1 MLSCIICWEVFT
13 HAKYLYLLLTLWL
26 TFIPFGWWVGP
37 DQNRKWS
44 RSANEYIP
52 VPAYSHRFHYKT
64 PEKHLLIDKYKYYAF
79 SKEIIM
85 RFNWAVTRLR
95 KVYFRSIYGSRSGS
109 FIACI
114 SDSVKTIL
122 YPWSHCQ

>member
-52 VPAYSHRFHYKT
+52 VPAYSHRFHCKI
-64 PEKHLLIDKYKYYAF
+64 PEKHLLTEDYKYAF
-79 SKEIIM
+79 SKEIIL
-85 RFNWAVTRLR
+85 RFNWTVTHLR
-95 KVYFRSIYGSRSGS
+95 KVYFCS
-109 FIACI
+109 I
-114 SDSVKTIL
+114 SDGDLGHLLL
-122 YPWSHCQ
+122 YFRFCQGWYCSHDRIVDE